1 MQDWDKGRE
10 ENKECR
16 GRGGG
21 RDGGTMVSLA
31 VTGDGLVAFEI
42 SVELGMGGRSCEG

>member
-10 ENKECR
+10 ENKECK
-16 GRGGG
+16 GRVGG

-31 VTGDGLVAFEI
+31 VTGDGVVAFEI
-42 SVELGMGGRSCEG
+42 RVESGIGVGGCGG